1 MSIMYKV
8 CARTISR
15 GNYPKNMEE
24 YLDVFLGG
32 NKITLEEYT
41 ELIALLGVEE

>member
-1 MSIMYKV
+1 MSLIYNSCKRLILNKK
-8 CARTISR
+8 AF
-15 GNYPKNMEE
+15 KNMEE

-41 ELIALLGVEE
+41 ELIALLGVEQ

>member
-8 CARTISR
+8 CLRTITR
-15 GNYPKNMEE
+15 GNYPENMEE

-41 ELIALLGVEE
+41 ELITLLGVEQ